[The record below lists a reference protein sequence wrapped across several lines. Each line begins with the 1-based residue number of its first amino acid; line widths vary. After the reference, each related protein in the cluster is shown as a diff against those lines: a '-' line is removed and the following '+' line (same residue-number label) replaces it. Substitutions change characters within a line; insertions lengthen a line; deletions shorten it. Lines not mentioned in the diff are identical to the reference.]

1 MKESLPFSKN
11 AIQTSPGAESV
22 SEPLQIADPDSP
34 QDRSGDKCTEVC
46 SEVPGKSDL
55 FRPGESGGVGP
66 EWVEGEPPSTD
77 EGAAMLGLHDRRSTP
92 SGELQVIAHSEWSDF
107 RHHDDLGPDASTLGT
122 HKGERL
128 GFGHPGDVL
137 FELLEFIPHG
147 AWLKRNVE
155 THGHLHLP
163 DARAFSVADT

>member
-1 MKESLPFSKN
+1 LKGFLLSSKN

-22 SEPLQIADPDSP
+22 AEPLQIADPDPP
-34 QDRSGDKCTEVC
+34 QDRSGGKCTEVC
-46 SEVPGKSDL
+46 SEVPGESDL

-66 EWVEGEPPSTD
+66 DWVEGEPPRAD
-77 EGAAMLGLHDRRSTP
+77 EAAVMLSRHDRRNTP
-92 SGELQVIAHSEWSDF
+92 LGESQVIARPEWSDF

-122 HKGERL
+122 HKGKRL
-128 GFGHPGDVL
+128 L
-137 FELLEFIPHG
+137 ELLELIPHG